1 MVRMKI
7 WLQFLQPITESIWVY
22 FYYCICIMDKC
33 MFPDNRGQFS
43 VSGANQVNESG
54 IFRKGNDISEY
65 QIQKTHLDMLKVF
78 FSF

>member
-1 MVRMKI
+1 
-7 WLQFLQPITESIWVY
+7 
-22 FYYCICIMDKC
+22 